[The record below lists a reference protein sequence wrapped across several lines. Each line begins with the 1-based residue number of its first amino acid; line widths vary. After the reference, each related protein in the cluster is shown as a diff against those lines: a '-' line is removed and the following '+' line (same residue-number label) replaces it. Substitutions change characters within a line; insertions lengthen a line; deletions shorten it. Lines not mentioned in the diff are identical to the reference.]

1 VVTISDPDV
10 HAAAGQRPADSAGVF
25 QRAAAERLLAER
37 QVTLEQLRRQNS
49 LTLDVPANELS
60 IKVINQYLELKGRQ
74 RL

>member
-1 VVTISDPDV
+1 M
-10 HAAAGQRPADSAGVF
+10 
-25 QRAAAERLLAER
+25 LAER
-37 QVTLEQLRRQNS
+37 QVTLDQLRRQGC